1 MAFFEDSYLITVG
14 VQGENSVAIWNL
26 RTKIVEKSALLGHY
40 AVNQIRIDPNVTGS
54 CIQFVTVGNNCAFTV
69 WRYDTESQQ
78 VSLFDVGAP
87 ERLNGVHFL
96 SVAFTDLLEKQPQN
110 KYEDSILVNYA
121 IVGTSEGQLIAFDL
135 NENKYEGAETAR
147 KITNGQIGVLQVRG
161 KSVVFGSSDGVVA
174 KYQIVGSAAVP
185 SDMDVLTT
193 QRVDSAVVSISMDD
207 ANEQGLVGTE
217 AGSIFYLNFVESV
230 NPIKLVS
237 SNNMNQDAVNILKF
251 DFANPKVFFASC
263 GPRTDQLKLCA
274 GASCDQVVDFQSS
287 FDEYGHVVFVI
298 GHPQFTKKGGQKTT
312 VSKR

>member
-87 ERLNGVHFL
+87 ERLNGVNFL

-147 KITNGQIGVLQVRG
+147 KITNGQIGILQVQG
-161 KSVVFGSSDGVVA
+161 KSVVFGSSDGIVA
-174 KYQIVGSAAVP
+174 KYQIAGSAAVP

-193 QRVDSAVVSISMDD
+193 QKVDSAVVSISMDD

-237 SNNMNQDAVNILKF
+237 SNNMNQDAVNFLRF

-274 GASCDQVVDFQSS
+274 GASCDQVVNF
-287 FDEYGHVVFVI
+287 
-298 GHPQFTKKGGQKTT
+298 
-312 VSKR
+312 